1 MGDTSLHSFATK
13 VLKGNRLL
21 FADLRRLERDVLPDG
36 VRSREEAEILI
47 SLDRTRTRR
56 CRMAA
61 LPRGRPFR
69 IRAVAV
75 TVVQRVRIGTRSMA
89 LGIAFAGAAQD
100 RGGGSAGNP
109 ARKIS
114 DGPAF
119 CPNGR
124 AGPRIGGRLTNA
136 KRQKESAWC
145 VGRGQAL
152 SRFQRETCGW
162 SSSRRLERKARRAA
176 VYRVEPSPHLQ
187 FSLERSQVSPM
198 DAPIRRFFVIPGPRS
213 GARPLP
219 LAGRARVGVPAP
231 ASMIVAL
238 TPPPPTPPRKGEES
252 SAQNSLFGAAQRRPE
267 TMTVT
272 ASEPGTPAPMPDTSA
287 SMGPG
292 LAPTARRGM
301 TMWGVAMMEGH
312 MVAGWERR

>member
-1 MGDTSLHSFATK
+1 MGGAHGRHLSSQLRYE

-47 SLDRTRTRR
+47 SLDQLERVD
-56 CRMAA
+56 AGWPPYLVGVLSEFA
-61 LPRGRPFR
+61 LSQSQSCSAFES
-69 IRAVAV
+69 
-75 TVVQRVRIGTRSMA
+75 GTRSMA

-145 VGRGQAL
+145 VGGAKRSLG
-152 SRFQRETCGW
+152 
-162 SSSRRLERKARRAA
+162 SSEKPAAGPRAA
-176 VYRVEPSPHLQ
+176 DLSVKRAALPSIGSNPPPTCNFHWSDPRCHRWMPLFGAFSSFRGRAAEPVPSPLRGG
-187 FSLERSQVSPM
+187 LGWGC
-198 DAPIRRFFVIPGPRS
+198 RR
-213 GARPLP
+213 
-219 LAGRARVGVPAP
+219 P
-231 ASMIVAL
+231 ASMIVTLA
-238 TPPPPTPPRKGEES
+238 PPPPTPPRKGEES
-252 SAQNSLFGAAQRRPE
+252 SARKFTFRGRAAAPRNHDRHGFHRARRRRCQIPQRRW
-267 TMTVT
+267 V
-272 ASEPGTPAPMPDTSA
+272 PGSR
-287 SMGPG
+287 
-292 LAPTARRGM
+292 LRR
-301 TMWGVAMMEGH
+301 A
-312 MVAGWERR
+312 AG